1 MTSGEMSLCL
11 AYEIVGPFVYI
22 RDEPPGPLTDNVKM
36 AAKFIIENQGSLPDF
51 QSEKFCI
58 AVCCDLEFE
67 IQRECAWFVVS
78 DMLNGS
84 FSWITHLSNYSVE
97 KALHQAGIISAGYC
111 TQAELRRNRIKFHS
125 SEIPRRIIEKYNL
138 PTHRLHSNRILTEDE
153 KKERAWFNVLY
164 STCYATPL
172 AL

>member
-1 MTSGEMSLCL
+1 MTSGKMSLGL
-11 AYEIVGPFVYI
+11 AYELVGPFVYI
-22 RDEPPGPLTDNVKM
+22 RDEPPGSLTDNVKM

-111 TQAELRRNRIKFHS
+111 TPAELRRDRIKIEPS
-125 SEIPRRIIEKYNL
+125 DLMKKIIEKYNL